1 MIFNHCAGATNA
13 ALLVQCP
20 RTFMAFCVDTSR
32 EVTSKKKVKLLPSY
46 RSCLNAERRLE
57 YEIDF
62 IIIIRLL
69 FLNCYQISQA
79 TQLEGIKCKNSHLL
93 SDTYFIDR
101 NREKKIRAIHSGSFW
116 IKNIS
121 VFSALK
127 LSK

>member
-69 FLNCYQISQA
+69 FLNYYYQISQA

-101 NREKKIRAIHSGSFW
+101 SWKKIRAIRSGTFSIRIYENFLSF
-116 IKNIS
+116 
-121 VFSALK
+121 
-127 LSK
+127 

>member
-1 MIFNHCAGATNA
+1 MPKNFYG
-13 ALLVQCP
+13 LLCRHITGGHVEKESEIV
-20 RTFMAFCVDTSR
+20 AVIS
-32 EVTSKKKVKLLPSY
+32 KLL
-46 RSCLNAERRLE
+46 ERRLE

-101 NREKKIRAIHSGSFW
+101 NREKKSERYTAVVSR
-116 IKNIS
+116 
-121 VFSALK
+121 
-127 LSK
+127 

>member
-101 NREKKIRAIHSGSFW
+101 NREKKSERYTAVVFGLKYLSF
-116 IKNIS
+116 
-121 VFSALK
+121 FSFK
-127 LSK
+127 TE